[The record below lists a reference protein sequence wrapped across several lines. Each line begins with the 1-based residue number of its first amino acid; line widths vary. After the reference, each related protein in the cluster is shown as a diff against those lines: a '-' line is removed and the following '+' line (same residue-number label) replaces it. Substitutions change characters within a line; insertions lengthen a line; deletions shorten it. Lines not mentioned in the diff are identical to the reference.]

1 MRDAIRLRGSGARD
15 RSRAYPASVAIAAF
29 TALVLCA
36 VLWAR
41 YGPEVFASMM
51 ISAVALCF

>member
-1 MRDAIRLRGSGARD
+1 MRDAMRFLGSGAGD
-15 RSRAYPASVAIAAF
+15 RSKAYPASIALAAF

-41 YGPEVFASMM
+41 YGPEVFASM
-51 ISAVALCF
+51 ISSAVALCF